1 MEQEQ
6 ISYILLLL
14 FGVFLVWKIIQKF
27 QHEKQLRNELE
38 SAPGTV
44 WKFKRIRITSVHYL
58 LMALVLFTA
67 LMLSPQPWYYKM
79 LLVLISTMIIIHFLF
94 EEIVVRV
101 NKNQVLIVEFGRSKA
116 LENIEGIEL
125 GNDVVVF
132 HSSKYRNHY
141 EFKRRYLRRGE
152 WLALISSIKKW
163 SENRDKMAISMHSG
177 LK

>member
-14 FGVFLVWKIIQKF
+14 FGVFLVWTIIQKF

-67 LMLSPQPWYYKM
+67 LMLSPQPWYNK
-79 LLVLISTMIIIHFLF
+79 LLQVLISTMIIIHFLF

-101 NKNQVLIVEFGRSKA
+101 NKNQVLLNQFGRSKT

-125 GNDVVVF
+125 GNDVIIF

-141 EFKRRYLRRGE
+141 EFKRKYLCKGE
-152 WLALISSIKKW
+152 WFALITSIKIW
-163 SENRDKMAISMHSG
+163 SETKDKMAVTMHSG